1 MATPLLPHAER
12 FLNGLDVAPRTVIT
26 YREALKT
33 LTQFMTADG
42 APAPFTH
49 ETLAYF
55 RQWMRT
61 ERGYSRRTENTYLA
75 GAVRW
80 VEWLDAHSLLPEGIT
95 STRMKLLLSE
105 SRGRRR
111 TGYKTQPIQ
120 EAVPLLIAHYANQP
134 LPTGEAPRVRRAR
147 LALLRNRALVH
158 TLFAT
163 AMRAHEVAGVRR
175 GDCADGAQAHLRI
188 TGKGEKER
196 VVLLN
201 EEAQAAIADYL
212 TARDADLSA
221 RLKHTP
227 NPREPLFVR
236 HDRDRLTAITTK
248 TVWQVVA
255 HAARAVGAQHAI
267 SPHDFRRYLATT
279 LLSEGMPLESVQAF
293 LGHESIV
300 TTRTVYAHTWS
311 EVLEDQVQTYRPSPA
326 QAARRARRKT
336 GDAE

>member
-1 MATPLLPHAER
+1 MAPPLLPHAER
-12 FLNGLDVAPRTVIT
+12 FLNGLDVAPRTVAT

-49 ETLAYF
+49 DTLAHF
-55 RQWMRT
+55 RQWMRA

-80 VEWLDAHSLLPEGIT
+80 VEWLDAHELLPPGVT

-111 TGYKTQPIQ
+111 AGYKTQPIQ
-120 EAVPLLIAHYANQP
+120 EAVPLLLEYYANQP
-134 LPTGEAPRVRRAR
+134 LPGGDSPRARRAR

-163 AMRAHEVAGVRR
+163 AMRAHEAAGLRR
-175 GDCADGAQAHLRI
+175 GDCADGAQAQVRI

-201 EEAQAAIADYL
+201 AEAQAAIAAYL
-212 TARDADLSA
+212 AERDADLSA
-221 RLKHTP
+221 RLQHAP
-227 NPREPLFVR
+227 SPREPLFVR

-248 TVWQVVA
+248 TVWLVVTQ
-255 HAARAVGAQHAI
+255 AARAVGAQLSI

-311 EVLEDQVQTYRPSPA
+311 EVLADQVQTYRPSPA
-326 QAARRARRKT
+326 QAARRAHSRKRP
-336 GDAE
+336 